1 MKTLSIVNT
10 DSTLMAAIRN
20 MMDDDFAEQVAR
32 DGAETEEEFVQ
43 EYLKLDPEFEIVLN
57 TEFSIDI

>member
-1 MKTLSIVNT
+1 MRTLSIVNT
-10 DSTLMAAIRN
+10 NATLMAAIRN
-20 MMDDDFAEQVAR
+20 MMDDDFAEQVVR

>member
-10 DSTLMAAIRN
+10 DATLMAAIRN

-43 EYLKLDPEFEIVLN
+43 EYLQLDPEFEIVLN

>member
-10 DSTLMAAIRN
+10 DATLMAAIRN

>member
-1 MKTLSIVNT
+1 MRTLSIVNT
-10 DSTLMAAIRN
+10 DAALMAAIRN

-57 TEFSIDI
+57 TEFSVDI

>member
-1 MKTLSIVNT
+1 MRTLSIVNT
-10 DSTLMAAIRN
+10 NATLMAAIRN